1 MHSEYKRPGH
11 HQRKA
16 VPALLAAGSC
26 TVASAYQTAAT
37 AASGAAA
44 RINDPAAGWDH
55 LWHEVIVDITIIG
68 VLFALVMAWFL
79 YQYRAKK
86 PGEVGRQP
94 KLSPAAVIGWA
105 VIPTFVFMADDFYL
119 AANGWKLWNDYRDV
133 PADRMEVKLESG
145 MYSWDYTYDNGVK
158 TQNVLRVPAGKPVV
172 LRMTSRDTLHSH
184 FIPDF
189 RVKEDSMPG
198 RVTYLWFYPK
208 EPGEHIVSCAEY
220 CGVMH
225 SYMAGKVI
233 VMAPAE
239 FKTWLDQEH
248 AKLTPADKP
257 AEKSADG
264 AAEKAPDQAPAK
276 AG

>member
-1 MHSEYKRPGH
+1 MHTENTAPGG
-11 HQRKA
+11 RVRA
-16 VPALLAAGSC
+16 AAAAWLGGCAAAWLAAPALAYEPSSAAPG
-26 TVASAYQTAAT
+26 
-37 AASGAAA
+37 

-79 YQYRAKK
+79 WRYRARK
-86 PGEVGRQP
+86 PGEVGTQS

-105 VIPTFVFMADDFYL
+105 VIPTFIFMADDFYL

-145 MYSWDYTYDNGVK
+145 MYSWDYTYANGVR
-158 TQNVLRVPAGKPVV
+158 TQNVLRVPAGKPVM

-208 EPGEHIVSCAEY
+208 APGEHVVSCAEY

-225 SYMAGKVI
+225 SYMAGKII
-233 VMAPAE
+233 VMPEGE
-239 FKTWLDQEH
+239 FKTWLDQEV
-248 AKLTPADKP
+248 AKLAPADK
-257 AEKSADG
+257 AVDKSAEQTAD
-264 AAEKAPDQAPAK
+264 KQANPPV
-276 AG
+276 